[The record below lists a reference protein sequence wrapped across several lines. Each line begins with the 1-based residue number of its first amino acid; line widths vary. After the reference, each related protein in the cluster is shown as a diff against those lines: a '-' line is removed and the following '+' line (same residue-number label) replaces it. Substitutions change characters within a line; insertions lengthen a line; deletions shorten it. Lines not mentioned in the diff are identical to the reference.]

1 MSPDRSYPEGPTS
14 VRYVTD
20 PEETLA
26 MEEHKCFVPGGNYVQ
41 TRATWTSVILLKH
54 QSVTPDKRSLNFV
67 RISARY
73 QTALRLPSTHW
84 RSVRWEPICHPIPW
98 HSDHSRRCNIEMG
111 RLDAAMVARGLPELG
126 RSSVRPMSFS
136 HLLRL
141 IVDGWTP
148 SCRATLSARLPAC
161 SIPIARPHCTAV
173 SRGMA
178 KSILI
183 FLNFRMSVT
192 VCWHDLYIMKENSD
206 MDTAK
211 TISQYMY
218 MQYDLTI
225 FFFFLGGQY
234 IFRSTCVRRPL
245 FLLMWVEEKI
255 LLPHRESNPGRRRER
270 PES

>member
-1 MSPDRSYPEGPTS
+1 MFCAWRELCADTCDVDERYPVETPVCDAWQTEFEFRQDFGTIPNG
-14 VRYVTD
+14 VEVAFH
-20 PEETLA
+20 TLA
-26 MEEHKCFVPGGNYVQ
+26 VSSM
-41 TRATWTSVILLKH
+41 RA
-54 QSVTPDKRSLNFV
+54 D
-67 RISARY
+67 
-73 QTALRLPSTHW
+73 
-84 RSVRWEPICHPIPW
+84 ICHPIPW